1 MTGIGLRIGTF
12 LLAVASCLSVP
23 AQVPGPP
30 PGAPAVPGPA
40 AIPALAAG
48 LVEDSRR
55 LGEAARLEL
64 GNTPRGQQVKNQA
77 VVLLGAAENL
87 DRVTKQRDMNPERRR
102 AALRDVRQAYKP
114 IADDLARP
122 GLNAPA
128 VRRIAERVG
137 LKIASLEAAMQPG
150 PPPMPPGGPYDRAAL
165 LAALGSTQAATQ
177 SLILTLNRQPGAS
190 PARQIAGPLGAWSQ
204 QVGAYRQFIE
214 SNRPPQPQAQAGFHP
229 VRNAARGIGQQLER
243 ARPPAQVIA
252 AWNAVQA
259 SLDTAR
265 VALRLGPE
273 YVENRPGPSVEE
285 RIQRALVREY
295 TGLIAEM
302 DTFMAG
308 LNDKVPE
315 GPQIRSEAITLRDA
329 LNRLRRHTA
338 AGVPDRRIVQDLAA
352 AAGAQQVLARRVE
365 RVNQGRAPGPNVL
378 RVRTIGEALARI
390 QAAAAAP

>member
-1 MTGIGLRIGTF
+1 MTGIVTF
-12 LLAVASCLSVP
+12 LLAAACGLSRP
-23 AQVPGPP
+23 AQVPAPP
-30 PGAPAVPGPA
+30 PGSPATPGPV

-64 GNTPRGQQVKNQA
+64 GNTPRGQQVRNQA
-77 VVLLGAAENL
+77 IALLGAAETL
-87 DRVTKQRDMNPERRR
+87 DRATRLKDMNPERRR
-102 AALRDVRQAYKP
+102 AALREVRRAYRP

-137 LKIASLEAAMQPG
+137 LKIASLEAATQPG

-165 LAALGSTQAATQ
+165 LAALGSTQAAAQ
-177 SLILTLNRQPGAS
+177 SLILALGRLPGGA
-190 PARQIAGPLGAWSQ
+190 PARQAAGPLEAWGRQ
-204 QVGAYRQFIE
+204 LGAYRQFVE
-214 SNRPPQPQAQAGFHP
+214 SNRPTQPQAQAGFHP

-243 ARPPAQVIA
+243 ARPPAQVGA
-252 AWNAVQA
+252 AWNAVMA

-265 VALRLGPE
+265 IALRLGPE
-273 YVENRPGPSVEE
+273 YVEDRPGPSIEE

-302 DTFMAG
+302 DTFMTG

-315 GPQIRSEAITLRDA
+315 GPQIRSEAVTLRDS

-338 AGVPDRRIVQDLAA
+338 AGLPDRRIVQDLAA
-352 AAGAQQVLARRVE
+352 SASAQQVLAKRVE

-378 RVRTIGEALARI
+378 RVRKIGESLARI
-390 QAAAAAP
+390 QAAAAGP